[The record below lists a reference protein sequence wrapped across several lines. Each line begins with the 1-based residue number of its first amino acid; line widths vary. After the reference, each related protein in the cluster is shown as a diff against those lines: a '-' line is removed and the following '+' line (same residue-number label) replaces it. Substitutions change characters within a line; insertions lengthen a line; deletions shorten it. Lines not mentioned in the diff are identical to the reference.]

1 MYSVTAFVVNFCLHC
16 VEEVLDWE
24 DENCLSKEFWI
35 SIKGSRK
42 EKVNILV
49 LFDCSGFRLSCTYMY
64 TGPFLFINFLG
75 NNHISLYMYSYIT

>member
-24 DENCLSKEFWI
+24 DENYLSKEFWI

-42 EKVNILV
+42 EKVNKLIV
-49 LFDCSGFRLSCTYMY
+49 
-64 TGPFLFINFLG
+64 
-75 NNHISLYMYSYIT
+75 